1 MIAFHRVALAVSF
14 LAVLLTAGTAN
25 GQESSIFGG
34 YSYLRDID
42 VQVNR
47 HGWNGALA
55 LGLAPRLQF
64 LVDSSGHYNSIPNLD
79 IGESLHVVQVGPQ
92 LILVPGATLQP
103 FFRGMI
109 GAGRFSRVQ
118 IHDWGVTFTVGGG
131 IDWRFS
137 DGGAIRV
144 LQADYLILRKPGEYT
159 ADTVR
164 LSAGLVLH
172 FGE

>member
-1 MIAFHRVALAVSF
+1 MIAFYRVALSVCF
-14 LAVLLTAGTAN
+14 LAVLLNAGTAY
-25 GQESSIFGG
+25 GQESTLFGG

-42 VQVNR
+42 VEVNR

-55 LGLAPRLQF
+55 VGLTPRLQF
-64 LVDSSGHYNSIPNLD
+64 LVDSSGHYNSIPNRD
-79 IGESLHVVQVGPQ
+79 IGESLHVIQGGPQ
-92 LILVPGATLQP
+92 LILIPDAALQP

-109 GAGRFSRVQ
+109 GAGRFSRSQ

-131 IDWRFS
+131 VDWRFS
-137 DGGAIRV
+137 DGAAIRV

-164 LSAGLVLH
+164 LSAGLVLN